1 MGPGKD
7 PFRKHSGQAKAAA
20 FKRRIFPR
28 RLKRQKL
35 HTMHTPPAPVPFTG
49 ARLKT
54 PNEEVAMII
63 KVFGP
68 GCSKC
73 KETEHI
79 VREAVETSGMT
90 ATVEKV
96 TDLRAMMAAGVLSTP
111 AVSINGSL
119 ACSGRVPSREEVVS
133 WIMTAAE
140 KEK

>member
-1 MGPGKD
+1 
-7 PFRKHSGQAKAAA
+7 
-20 FKRRIFPR
+20 
-28 RLKRQKL
+28 
-35 HTMHTPPAPVPFTG
+35 
-49 ARLKT
+49 
-54 PNEEVAMII
+54 MII

-79 VREAVETSGMT
+79 VREAVEASGMT